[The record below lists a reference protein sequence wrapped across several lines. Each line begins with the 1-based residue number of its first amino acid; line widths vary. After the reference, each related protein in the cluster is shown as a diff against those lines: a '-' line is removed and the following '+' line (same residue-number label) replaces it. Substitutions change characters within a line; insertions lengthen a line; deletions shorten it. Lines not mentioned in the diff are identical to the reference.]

1 MRTGESER
9 VVDDGPAGGG
19 ESEGSRQP
27 PSLHGVLGAAR
38 KVVTWSGSSGGRV
51 PPTWVL
57 GVIVAL
63 LGWRVGMNPP
73 GSGLDPSW
81 NAGLA
86 MAIKDGLHFGT
97 QVVFTYGPLG
107 FLDSPFIWYG
117 DLAILAFLYS
127 AALYTGFCVA
137 LVWALRRSLPIV
149 PSVLLAFLIVALLP
163 LLEESILVAVLVC
176 LGALERERSQRTIN
190 LFVIGGASFAAIE
203 ALLKLSSGPIIVLV
217 LLVAVIGVG
226 ARWWQVLGFLGLM
239 GAEILCLWLLT
250 GQSLSTIPD
259 FLQNT
264 WQIVSGYSA
273 AMVRETEVPQWK
285 VIAATLGA
293 AIVMVGL
300 VVASARARFPDNRA
314 RWAATVLMAIAAF
327 AVFKEGVVRTDAGHL
342 SLYFSTACVLWI
354 AIPWGKARWRWL
366 LAGAVVI
373 AAMGAPVRP
382 PTLPTN
388 INAIAN
394 IRYATDQFRN
404 VVSESRRANLI
415 NDGRF
420 RMELGYRLDPQ
431 MLADLRGHTVA
442 TEPWEI
448 GVAWAYQLD
457 WNPLP
462 VFQNY
467 QPYTSKLDEANA
479 AKVESPDGPDRI
491 LRENGMVVAPGSTGD
506 VDNRYPGWDP
516 PAQAR
521 AILCNFVPLHTS
533 IRWQVLGRT
542 PNRCSPPQLIRTVDA
557 GSGATVRV
565 PEPARN
571 EVVFVRIHGAGVS
584 GLERLWTLLLHAR
597 TRRVIVNGAQSYR
610 LVPGTASDGL
620 LLWGSDRIAEG
631 GPFSQIPQARTIE
644 VTGVNGDLRFSFFR
658 MGVREA
664 SAAPIR

>member
-1 MRTGESER
+1 M
-9 VVDDGPAGGG
+9 
-19 ESEGSRQP
+19 
-27 PSLHGVLGAAR
+27 
-38 KVVTWSGSSGGRV
+38 

-63 LGWRVGMNPP
+63 LGWRVGMNRP
-73 GSGLDPSW
+73 GDGLDPSW
-81 NAGLA
+81 HAGLA
-86 MAIKDGLHFGT
+86 MAVKDGLHFGT

-107 FLDSPFIWYG
+107 FLDSPFIWFS
-117 DLAILAFLYS
+117 DLAVLAFLYS
-127 AALYTGFCVA
+127 AALYGGFCVA

-149 PSVLLAFLIVALLP
+149 PSVVISFLIVALLP
-163 LLEESILVAVLVC
+163 LLEQAILVAVLVC
-176 LGALERERSQRTIN
+176 LGMLERERSQRTIN
-190 LFVIGGASFAAIE
+190 LFLICGASFAAVE

-217 LLVAVIGVG
+217 VLVAVIGVG

-239 GAEILCLWLLT
+239 GVEILCLWLLT
-250 GQSLSTIPD
+250 GQSLSTVPD

-264 WQIVSGYSA
+264 WQVISGYSA
-273 AMVRETEVPQWK
+273 AMIRETEVPQWK

-354 AIPWGKARWRWL
+354 AIPWGKARWPWL
-366 LAGAVVI
+366 LAGAAVI
-373 AAMGAPVRP
+373 AAMGVPVRP
-382 PTLPTN
+382 PDLPTN

-394 IRYATDQFRN
+394 ARYAADQFRN
-404 VVSESRRANLI
+404 LVSESRRAKLI

-420 RMELGYRLDPQ
+420 RMGLGYGLDAQ

-457 WNPLP
+457 WDPLP
-462 VFQNY
+462 IFQNY
-467 QPYTSKLDEANA
+467 QAYTSKLDEANA
-479 AKVESPDGPDRI
+479 VKVESPDGPDRI
-491 LRENGMVVAPGSTGD
+491 LRENGMVLSPESTGD
-506 VDNRYPGWDP
+506 VDNRYPGWNP

-542 PNRCSPPQLIRTVDA
+542 PNRCSPPQLIRSVDA
-557 GSGATVRV
+557 SSGETVPV
-565 PEPARN
+565 PEPGRDG
-571 EVVFVRIHGAGVS
+571 VVFVRIYGAGVR
-584 GLERLWTLLLHAR
+584 GVERLTSLLLHAR
-597 TRRVIVNGAQSYR
+597 TRRVVINGGQSYR
-610 LVPGTASDGL
+610 LTPGTASDGL
-620 LLWGSDRIAEG
+620 LLWGGDRIAAG
-631 GPFSQIPQARTIE
+631 AGFSQIPQARTIE
-644 VTGVNGDLRFSFFR
+644 VTGAGGDLRFSFFR
-658 MGVREA
+658 MRVRE
-664 SAAPIR
+664 PGGR